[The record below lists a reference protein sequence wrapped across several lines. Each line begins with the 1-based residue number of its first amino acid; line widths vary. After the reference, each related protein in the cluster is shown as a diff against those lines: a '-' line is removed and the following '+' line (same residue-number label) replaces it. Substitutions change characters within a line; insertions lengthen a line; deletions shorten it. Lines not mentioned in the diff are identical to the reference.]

1 MSQDN
6 NQLPK
11 PQNQKKD
18 ADDQRK
24 SQPRYSEDFLQQW
37 EHMIDEANKTD
48 VPVECIKKVVIK
60 LPNKRQKTINLA
72 TLRKQGLDSDEIEYI
87 VTRQLNDFGDEVRDV
102 EFVVDIAAV
111 IDIVQ
116 PETDKL
122 LNGLK

>member
-1 MSQDN
+1 MI
-6 NQLPK
+6 
-11 PQNQKKD
+11 
-18 ADDQRK
+18 AD
-24 SQPRYSEDFLQQW
+24 
-37 EHMIDEANKTD
+37 ANKTD

-60 LPNKRQKTINLA
+60 LPNKRQKTINLT
-72 TLRKQGLDSDEIEYI
+72 TLRKQGLASEEIEFI

-111 IDIVQ
+111 IELVQ